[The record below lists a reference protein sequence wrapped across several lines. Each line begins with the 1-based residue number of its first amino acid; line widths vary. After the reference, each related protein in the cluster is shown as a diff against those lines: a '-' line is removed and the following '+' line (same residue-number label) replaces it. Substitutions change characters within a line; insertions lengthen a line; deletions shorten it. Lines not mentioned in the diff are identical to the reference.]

1 MLTLEQLSLSMMGD
15 DIIDRVDLSVA
26 AGEVVC
32 LYGPSG
38 CGKTTLLR
46 VIAGLID
53 YDSGRMRN
61 QFSTLSYLFQ
71 EHRLLPWLS
80 LWDNVLLT
88 AQQAGRS
95 EVQERAAA
103 ILQRLHLQESDWQK
117 YPNELSGG
125 MRQRTAL
132 ARALLNKPDLLLLD
146 EPFSALDY
154 ELKLSIYDWIQEL
167 VANGM
172 AIVMVTHD
180 RFEALKLSHRIY
192 LLKQK
197 PASCR
202 EMIEL
207 DTALNARDEFF
218 IKHYLQQGYWQA
230 YHE

>member
-1 MLTLEQLSLSMMGD
+1 MLSLNNVSLSLMGD
-15 DIIDRVDLSVA
+15 DIIQNVNLTVKP
-26 AGEVVC
+26 GEVAC

-46 VIAGLID
+46 IMAGLID
-53 YDSGRMRN
+53 YDSGRMQNHFQR
-61 QFSTLSYLFQ
+61 LSYLFQ

-88 AQQAGRS
+88 APDAHEKNTQKQ
-95 EVQERAAA
+95 AAA
-103 ILQRLHLQESDWQK
+103 ILNRLHLAANDWHK
-117 YPNELSGG
+117 YPKELSGG

-154 ELKLSIYDWIQEL
+154 ELKLSIYAWIQEL
-167 VANGM
+167 LQQGI

-192 LLKQK
+192 LLNQK

-202 EMIEL
+202 EKIEL
-207 DTALNARDEFF
+207 DTPLNERNENF
-218 IKHYLQQGYWQA
+218 IKDYLQQSYWQA

>member
-1 MLTLEQLSLSMMGD
+1 MLTLEQVSLSLMGE
-15 DIIDRVDLSVA
+15 DIIEQVDLRVA
-26 AGEVVC
+26 PGEVAC

-61 QFSTLSYLFQ
+61 HFTTLSYLFQ

-80 LWDNVLLT
+80 LWDNILLT
-88 AQQAGRS
+88 AKDAKQSQ
-95 EVQERAAA
+95 VQEQAAS

-117 YPNELSGG
+117 YPKELSGG

-154 ELKLSIYDWIQEL
+154 ELKLSIYDWIREL
-167 VANGM
+167 VENGM

-202 EMIEL
+202 DMIEF
-207 DTALNARDEFF
+207 DTPLNERDEVF
-218 IKHYLQQGYWQA
+218 IKNYLQQGYWQA